1 MHQPHICK
9 LETFLFGKNCHG
21 HHVTNRC
28 ILNEQAFVKTDLN
41 VLFYILYDQAIS
53 TTGNGLV
60 RQDPSKWGT
69 CSKGVRCQ
77 LDHHCTGARWLL
89 SWLEIQEHQPGG
101 RGRRKEALFFNL
113 WVPEL
118 LHNLIFFTLFSPQ
131 ICFKI
136 GIIIYI
142 LRKLKWKRSSKT
154 WSRINLTCKPML
166 LLLLYSFV
174 TEQEQYLQVS
184 RSEQCHCDTS
194 FGETRL

>member
-1 MHQPHICK
+1 MWQIGAYLMSRHSSRQIWMYFSIYYMTKQSALC
-9 LETFLFGKNCHG
+9 L
-21 HHVTNRC
+21 
-28 ILNEQAFVKTDLN
+28 
-41 VLFYILYDQAIS
+41 
-53 TTGNGLV
+53 GNGLV

-131 ICFKI
+131 ICFEI